1 MKKLLL
7 FITFLLFSSLF
18 LSATLSAQFIS
29 NGKQLA
35 TIGIGGGKS
44 VTVIGG
50 MWEIGVGDKVGI
62 GRFGVGALGG
72 LYLTGGDNVLGVG
85 GQANYHFDLNAP
97 RWDLYAGLNLV
108 AILAG
113 GGGSDLGFQFG
124 GRYAVQNN
132 LSILVQL
139 GAGGFSSFFAGVSF
153 GL

>member
-1 MKKLLL
+1 MKKLFLS
-7 FITFLLFSSLF
+7 ITFLFFSSLF
-18 LSATLSAQFIS
+18 FSTSLSAQFIS
-29 NGKQLA
+29 NGKQL
-35 TIGIGGGKS
+35 GSVGLGGKS
-44 VTVIGG
+44 RATVIGG

-72 LYLTGGDNVLGVG
+72 LYLTGGDNVLGIG

-97 RWDLYAGLNLV
+97 RWDLYAGLNFIAV
-108 AILAG
+108 FAG

>member
-7 FITFLLFSSLF
+7 FLTFLLFSSLF
-18 LSATLSAQFIS
+18 FSATLSAQFIS

-35 TIGIGGGKS
+35 SVGIGGESGA
-44 VTVIGG
+44 TVIGG

-72 LYLTGGDNVLGVG
+72 LYLTGGDNVLGIG

-97 RWDLYAGLNLV
+97 RWDLYAGLNFI

>member
-1 MKKLLL
+1 MKKL
-7 FITFLLFSSLF
+7 FLSLAFAFFSSLF

-29 NGKQLA
+29 SGKQLA
-35 TIGIGGGKS
+35 TVGIGGFKS
-44 VTVIGG
+44 ATVVGG

-72 LYLTGGDNVLGVG
+72 LYLTGGDNALGVG

-97 RWDLYAGLNLV
+97 RWDLYAGLNFIAV
-108 AILAG
+108 FAG
-113 GGGSDLGFQFG
+113 GSGSDLGFQFG

-139 GAGGFSSFFAGVSF
+139 GAGGFSTFFAGVSF

>member
-1 MKKLLL
+1 MKKK
-7 FITFLLFSSLF
+7 FLLIAFVLVSSRF
-18 LSATLSAQFIS
+18 VSDTLSAQVIS
-29 NGKQLA
+29 NSKQLA
-35 TIGIGGGKS
+35 SVGIGGESGA
-44 VTVIGG
+44 TVIGG
-50 MWEIGVGDKVGI
+50 MWEIGVGDKLGI

-72 LYLTGGDNVLGVG
+72 LYLTGGENALGVG

-97 RWDLYAGLNLV
+97 RWDLFAGLNFV
-108 AILAG
+108 AIIAG

-139 GAGGFSSFFAGVSF
+139 GAGGFSTFLAGVSF

>member
-1 MKKLLL
+1 MKKL
-7 FITFLLFSSLF
+7 FLLITVAFFSSMF
-18 LSATLSAQFIS
+18 FSSTLSAQFIS
-29 NGKQLA
+29 NGKQLG
-35 TIGIGGGKS
+35 TVGIGGFRS
-44 VTVIGG
+44 ATLIGG
-50 MWEIGVGDKVGI
+50 QWEIGVGDKVGI

-72 LYLTGGDNVLGVG
+72 LYLTGGDNAFGIG

-97 RWDLYAGLNLV
+97 RWDLFAGLNFI
-108 AILAG
+108 AIITG

-139 GAGGFSSFFAGVSF
+139 GAGGFASFFAGVSF